1 MANKDFFDSE
11 LFHELVN
18 DMKEEERFSATYR
31 VEADDF
37 MDAREKAAAI
47 ASEQTVECPKSLIEG
62 TWIAERILGHVEDI
76 RKAQPGVY
84 YAVISYLP
92 EAVESDFTEF
102 LNMLFGNVSLLPGIR
117 LMSIELPEAME
128 STFNG
133 PKFGQTGLREL
144 CGVPRGPILMSA
156 VKPLGRSTEE
166 LARMAGELALG
177 GCPIIKDDHSLFDQ
191 RWAPFSDRVRAMAD
205 AVHDAN
211 ARTGGHSLY
220 VANCTADGLHFLER
234 AYQAE
239 ELGAD
244 GIMAAPGLVGF
255 SMVKAL
261 ADAPDFHLPIF
272 LHPCFSGGFVQ
283 HEDTG
288 IAPYCYYGQLSRL
301 AGADAVIFT
310 SFGGRFVHSEEDC
323 ALIAASL
330 STPMNYVKTAFPV
343 PSGGMKWQLFP
354 RMCRV
359 YGPNSIFLVGGALQT
374 EGPDLT
380 ANTKFFMEKL
390 REAVSQQRW

>member
-1 MANKDFFDSE
+1 MSG
-11 LFHELVN
+11 
-18 DMKEEERFSATYR
+18 
-31 VEADDF
+31 
-37 MDAREKAAAI
+37 I
-47 ASEQTVECPKSLIEG
+47 LIEG

-156 VKPLGRSTEE
+156 VKPLGRSAEE

-191 RWAPFSDRVRAMAD
+191 RWAPFADRVRAMAD

-211 ARTGGHSLY
+211 AQTGGHSSTWQ
-220 VANCTADGLHFLER
+220 TAPPTASISSNGPIRRRNSAPTASWPRR
-234 AYQAE
+234 ASWDSA
-239 ELGAD
+239 
-244 GIMAAPGLVGF
+244 
-255 SMVKAL
+255 
-261 ADAPDFHLPIF
+261 
-272 LHPCFSGGFVQ
+272 
-283 HEDTG
+283 
-288 IAPYCYYGQLSRL
+288 
-301 AGADAVIFT
+301 
-310 SFGGRFVHSEEDC
+310 
-323 ALIAASL
+323 
-330 STPMNYVKTAFPV
+330 
-343 PSGGMKWQLFP
+343 W
-354 RMCRV
+354 
-359 YGPNSIFLVGGALQT
+359 
-374 EGPDLT
+374 
-380 ANTKFFMEKL
+380 
-390 REAVSQQRW
+390 

>member
-1 MANKDFFDSE
+1 MANHDFFGSE
-11 LFHELVN
+11 LFQELLEG
-18 DMKEEERFSATYR
+18 MQEEERFTATYR
-31 VEADDF
+31 IEASDF
-37 MDAREKAAAI
+37 KDARERALSI
-47 ASEQTVECPKSLIEG
+47 AYEQTVECPADLIRG
-62 TWIAERILGHVEDI
+62 TWIEERIVGHVEDI
-76 RKAQPGVY
+76 KKAQPGVY

-92 EAVESDFTEF
+92 EAVASDFTEL

-117 LMSIELPEAME
+117 LLSIELPEAME
-128 STFNG
+128 STFQG
-133 PKFGQTGLREL
+133 PKFGQSGLRDL
-144 CGVPRGPILMSA
+144 CGVPAGPILMSA
-156 VKPLGRSTEE
+156 VKPLGRSAAE
-166 LARMAGELALG
+166 LAQMAGELALG
-177 GCPIIKDDHSLFDQ
+177 GCPLIKDDHSLFDQ
-191 RWAPFSDRVRAMAD
+191 RWAPFEERVRAMAD

-211 ARTGGHSLY
+211 AKTGGHSLY
-220 VANCTADGLHFLER
+220 IANCTADHIHFLDR
-234 AYQAE
+234 AYKAE

-310 SFGGRFVHSEEDC
+310 SFGGRFVHSEEEC

-330 STPMNYVKTAFPV
+330 SAPMHYVKPAFPV
-343 PSGGMKWQLFP
+343 PSGGMKWQLFD

-359 YGPNSIFLVGGALQT
+359 YGGSAIFLVGGALQT

-390 REAVSQQRW
+390 QEAYARTK